1 MSRQVFGFCVSLG
14 VEERS
19 LTFRL
24 LEAVSRILVPVQGDF
39 LEGAGVRE
47 GADTC
52 QASCAQQ
59 QLEGSAL
66 RSVTSPP
73 SVKTDLSSGWR
84 YLGVREGRKQAPWP
98 QRVCPGRCWDLVW
111 GIDCAFPEPLL
122 CISH

>member
-1 MSRQVFGFCVSLG
+1 M
-14 VEERS
+14 
-19 LTFRL
+19 
-24 LEAVSRILVPVQGDF
+24 PVQGDF

-66 RSVTSPP
+66 LSVTSPP

-84 YLGVREGRKQAPWP
+84 YLGVREGRKQRLNGSRGCVQEDA
-98 QRVCPGRCWDLVW
+98 
-111 GIDCAFPEPLL
+111 GIVFGE
-122 CISH
+122 